1 MSKLIINGPV
11 KLKGSITIRGAKNA
25 TLPILIAAA
34 LSDQDVALTN
44 VPTEFN
50 DVSMTLKALEYI
62 GCRVT
67 KDDGIVKINAA
78 NIAES
83 ILPEEISSK
92 FRYSLLF
99 LGLLAARRGHSKV
112 YLPGGCKLGERK
124 FDLHLEGLRAL
135 GANVEL
141 TDDAIEVYANNLKGA
156 DINFYL
162 PTTSGTENIILAA
175 CFAKGRT
182 RIFNANTR
190 PEIVDL
196 GKFLNQLGAKVS
208 VKNRMVEVEGPV
220 VLSGGPYNI
229 MPGWDEAVTYMLAA
243 GMTLSEICIQNFNL
257 DYIQQDVAY
266 MRQAGIEVFQW
277 GGNVYVSGKNK
288 SLKPFDLFTAPYP
301 GVNSDM
307 QPLFAA
313 LASQCQGES
322 TITDQRFTDRFQYVN
337 ELKKLGVKIDS
348 YGNCAVITGPSRL
361 KGTNVS
367 AIDLRC
373 GASLVLSALAADG
386 TTRIDNTYQLYRG
399 YENITG
405 KLIALGADICEE

>member
-1 MSKLIINGPV
+1 MSKLIINGPA
-11 KLKGSITIRGAKNA
+11 KLKGSIHVRGAKNA
-25 TLPILIAAA
+25 ALPILVASA
-34 LSDQDVALTN
+34 LSNQDVTLTN

-50 DVSMTLKALEYI
+50 DVHMALNALEYI
-62 GCRVT
+62 GCRIT
-67 KDDGIVKINAA
+67 RNDGSVKINAG
-78 NIAES
+78 NIKES
-83 ILPEEISSK
+83 ILPEDISSK
-92 FRYSLLF
+92 FRSSLVF
-99 LGLLAARRGHSKV
+99 LGLLAARKGHSKV

-135 GANVEL
+135 GAKVEL
-141 TDDAIEVYANNLKGA
+141 TEDAIEVYADELKGA

-162 PTTSGTENIILAA
+162 PTTTGTQNVIFAA

-196 GKFLNQLGAKVS
+196 GLFLNQLGAKVS

-220 VLSGGPYNI
+220 VLNGGQYSI
-229 MPGWDEAVTYMLAA
+229 MSGWDEAVTYMLAA
-243 GMTLSEICIQNFNL
+243 GMTKSEICIQNFNL
-257 DYIQQDVAY
+257 DAVQQDVAY

-277 GGNVYVSGKNK
+277 GGNVYVSAKNK
-288 SLKPFDLFTAPYP
+288 SLRPFDLFTAPYP

-313 LASQCQGES
+313 LASQCEGES

-337 ELKKLGVKIDS
+337 ELKKLGVNIDS
-348 YGNCAVITGPSRL
+348 YGNCAVVNGLSHL
-361 KGTNVS
+361 KGAKVS
-367 AIDLRC
+367 GIDLRC
-373 GASLVLSALAADG
+373 SAALVLSALAAEG
-386 TTRIDNTYQLYRG
+386 TTEIGNIYQLYRG

-405 KLIALGADICEE
+405 KLSALGADIREE